1 MDGYTATKHQAR
13 GWRTSYFDEV
23 LLTVTG
29 GDAATTAL
37 SGSTEAAQFSE
48 ETVGAH

>member
-1 MDGYTATKHQAR
+1 
-13 GWRTSYFDEV
+13 V

-37 SGSTEAAQFSE
+37 SGSTEAAQFGQE
-48 ETVGAH
+48 AVAAH